1 MIDTKEREV
10 IVLSGKAAWA
20 ESQAFEADLDARN
33 KMAEAESRKR
43 EAESAT
49 REAESLRKIA
59 EDLWAELEA
68 AKEALRRER
77 T

>member
-10 IVLSGKAAWA
+10 IVLSGRAAWA
-20 ESQAFEADLDARN
+20 ESQALDADRHAQN
-33 KMAEAESRKR
+33 KRAEAESRKR

-59 EDLWAELEA
+59 EDLWAKLEA
-68 AKEALRRER
+68 AREALRREE

>member
-1 MIDTKEREV
+1 MIDAKEREV

-20 ESQAFEADLDARN
+20 ESQAFTADLDAQN
-33 KMAEAESRKR
+33 KRAEAESRKR

-59 EDLWAELEA
+59 EDLWAKLEA
-68 AKEALRRER
+68 AREALRRED
-77 T
+77 